1 MGKRSFCFSFFF
13 TGFSKSFNLNANF
26 YGHLYISERAE
37 ITPTESKDFCT
48 NTIKYRK
55 QSIDDVI
62 WGTNINSTVP
72 SE

>member
-1 MGKRSFCFSFFF
+1 MGKHSLCFSLFI
-13 TGFSKSFNLNANF
+13 GFSKPLNLNENF

-37 ITPTESKDFCT
+37 ITPTELKDFCT

-55 QSIDDVI
+55 PSIDDVI
-62 WGTNINSTVP
+62 LGTNINSTVP